1 VLQVPGAV
9 AAPGACPGAPRLRG
23 VRGRPGTGLHPARG
37 RGRAWQPEQTLAPPP
52 LPTPGRRRA
61 AQAYRPAGFRVR
73 LVPYVCGFAVFGSF
87 FLIASLGRD
96 AVYRFFIVLIIISLL
111 YLVYGVHAAEAHDRD
126 LDAARG
132 RARRLAS
139 PERCGGRR
147 GRSAAWLPHTG
158 VAQRAGLWQ
167 RRQCGRRR
175 AV

>member
-1 VLQVPGAV
+1 VPGAV
-9 AAPGACPGAPRLRG
+9 AVPGARPGAPPLRSA
-23 VRGRPGTGLHPARG
+23 RDRPDTGLRPARG
-37 RGRAWQPEQTLAPPP
+37 GGRDRQLERTPAP
-52 LPTPGRRRA
+52 PTPGRRRA

-96 AVYRFFIVLIIISLL
+96 AVLRFFIVLIIISLL

-132 RARRLAS
+132 RARPRAS
-139 PERCGGRR
+139 PGCCGGRR
-147 GRSAAWLPHTG
+147 GSGAACLPLAPALRKMLVSG
-158 VAQRAGLWQ
+158 RGGRACVAG
-167 RRQCGRRR
+167 